1 MTSDAELEQ
10 AGLYVPDGPHAAERL
25 ALLHYLVQRSA
36 TLDDLLEYREELPA
50 LAMVVALRHGD
61 PLTVDDM
68 ARRSGVDRDQ
78 VVRIVRACGFT
89 EPGPDE
95 RAFSDGMARLCAL
108 VPSAV
113 DLFGDEAVF
122 QLLRVMGASS
132 IRMADALVSSFLA
145 NVEPTVRDGDLVGL
159 ELAKANVAAV
169 ELFPEVVSGLDTL
182 LRQHLVQLR
191 RSSSGHDGGYETRDL
206 CVGFIDLVDSTVLA
220 RDVPMDELG
229 DLLSEFERLAS
240 DTVTAGGGRGV
251 KLIGDEVLY
260 TTDDPTAAARI
271 ALEVTGRLHDHPQLP
286 EVRAGVVSGRVMLR
300 DGDVFGPVVHL
311 AARVVK
317 VGAPGDV
324 IASAGLA
331 GDADVPSVPLGP
343 RDVRGFGPVD
353 LFKLVRPPAATGD

>member
-1 MTSDAELEQ
+1 MASDAEFEQ
-10 AGLYVPDGPHAAERL
+10 AGLYDPEDPHAAERHE
-25 ALLHYLVQRSA
+25 LLHYLVRRGA
-36 TLDDLLEYREELPA
+36 TLDDLVEFRDELPA
-50 LAMVVALRHGD
+50 VAIVIALRHGD
-61 PLTVDDM
+61 ALTVDDL
-68 ARRSGVDRDQ
+68 ARRSGVDRAQ

-95 RAFSDGMARLCAL
+95 RAFSEGMARLCAL

-132 IRMADALVSSFLA
+132 IRLADALVSSFLA
-145 NVEPTVRDGDLVGL
+145 NVEPTVRDGDGGGL
-159 ELAKANVAAV
+159 EVARANASAI
-169 ELFPEVVSGLDTL
+169 ELFPEVVAGIDTL

-191 RSSSGHDGGYETRDL
+191 RPASGHEGGYETRDL
-206 CVGFIDLVDSTVLA
+206 CVGFIDLVDSTELA

-229 DLLSEFERLAS
+229 TLLADFEHVAS
-240 DTVTAGGGRGV
+240 DTVTAAGGRVV

-271 ALEVTGRLHDHPQLP
+271 ALEVADRLHDHPKLP

-331 GDADVPSVPLGP
+331 GDADVPSVPLGA
-343 RDVRGFGPVD
+343 RDVRGFGPID
-353 LFKLVRPPAATGD
+353 LFKLLRPSEPVDH